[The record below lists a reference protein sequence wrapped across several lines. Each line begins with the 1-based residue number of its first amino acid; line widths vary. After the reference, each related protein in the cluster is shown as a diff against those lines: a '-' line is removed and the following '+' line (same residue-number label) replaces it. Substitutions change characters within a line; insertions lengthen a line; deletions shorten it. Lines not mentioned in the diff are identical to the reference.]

1 MGFVAMA
8 LSLKDLLGQ
17 DEFWIF
23 LFLLGWTLLNWPMLT
38 MAGRSIIW
46 GMPIVLLYVAL
57 IWLMITVMLYLFER
71 RHSG

>member
-1 MGFVAMA
+1 MA
-8 LSLKDLLGQ
+8 LSRKDLLGQ
-17 DEFWIF
+17 DEFWVF